1 MVEAREFVRV
11 EPNPDRLRLGDTYFS
26 PDAVDTVL
34 YEVTTGRI
42 PVRGAGYRGAFGGR
56 DWDGLWTDM
65 SEIVRP
71 TRDGIHGRE
80 FISTTVDLGEK
91 PAFLT
96 FDREGKPTGPAPKVL
111 TLPIPILFDVA
122 PLAVE
127 SASLYSALTNA
138 AAILQTLTFIPI
150 RWLIESDLDLEQVV
164 PVVSP
169 SELDLL
175 EQLDAPLKMIELDG
189 WDEGAF
195 RHVRR
200 RYPESVICLRVPYQF
215 DLTACIQAGGRVFH
229 LIADYHGRAGNA
241 FVRDAIRSV
250 HDDLV
255 SVGLREQVTLIGS
268 GGIIAA
274 EHVPKAIICGLDAVA
289 LDTPL
294 LIGLQARF
302 IGECMDR
309 DSADIQMPEFEE
321 NWASQRVIN
330 LIGSWR
336 NQLLEVLG
344 AMGLREVR
352 RLRGELGRALFQ
364 AELERKIF
372 AEIPGYERGDG

>member
-1 MVEAREFVRV
+1 MVEAWEFVRV
-11 EPNPDRLRLGDTYFS
+11 EPNPDRLRLGDTYFN

-34 YEVTTGRI
+34 YEAATGRI

-80 FISTTVDLGEK
+80 FISTSVDLGEK

-96 FDREGKPTGPAPKVL
+96 FDREGKPSGPDPKVL
-111 TLPIPILFDVA
+111 TLPIPILFDIA
-122 PLAVE
+122 PLAAE
-127 SASLYSALTNA
+127 SASLYSALINA
-138 AAILQTLTFIPI
+138 AAILQTLAFIPV
-150 RWLIESDLDLEQVV
+150 RWLIGLDLDLEHVV

-169 SELDLL
+169 SKLDLL
-175 EQLDAPLKMIELDG
+175 HQLGAQPKMIELDG

-195 RHVRR
+195 RQLRR
-200 RYPESVICLRVPYQF
+200 RYPESVLCLRAPYQI

-229 LIADYHGRAGNA
+229 LVADYHGRVGHT
-241 FVRDAIRSV
+241 FVGEAIRSV

-255 SVGLREQVTLIGS
+255 NAGLREQVTLIGS

-289 LDTPL
+289 IDTPL
-294 LIGLQARF
+294 VIGLQARF
-302 IGECMDR
+302 IGECVDR
-309 DSADIQMPEFEE
+309 DSADIEMPKFEE
-321 NWASQRVIN
+321 NWACQRVTN

-364 AELERKIF
+364 VELERKIF